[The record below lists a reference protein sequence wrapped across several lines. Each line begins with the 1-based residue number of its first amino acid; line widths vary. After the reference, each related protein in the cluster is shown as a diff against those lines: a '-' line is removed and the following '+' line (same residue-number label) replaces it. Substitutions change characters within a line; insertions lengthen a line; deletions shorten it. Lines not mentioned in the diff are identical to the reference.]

1 MIKQLVLQ
9 NFQSH
14 KDTELNFSDGVNIIV
29 GPSDSGKSAILRAIK
44 LLVWNRPSGNEM
56 RSTWGG
62 KTSVEIFTDDV
73 HIVRVKDKEEIYIL
87 GDQHFKA
94 FRTDV
99 PKEIQDALNLSEIN
113 LQQQL
118 DSPFLLSLSP
128 GQVAQHFNSIAKL
141 DQIDTGLFNINK
153 AIRELEG
160 QNKYKQ
166 IDLDN
171 KKEELV
177 KYEHIEKLEAEI
189 EVLEQMQN
197 QLRSLQNSKQVI
209 DSKIYDY
216 KQADSFIRQHKVLLA
231 DEDKVNDL
239 LALIEKKNKL
249 IESQRNLKRNIKELS
264 SIAQK
269 IKQEQ
274 EYIQDEP
281 LVTAL
286 LTQYKTLKP
295 LNEAFFSL
303 SKLIKRINYIKG
315 LIQQEQQNLTTL
327 ESKFHKLMPDICPLC
342 GQSIK
347 Q

>member
-1 MIKQLVLQ
+1 MIKQLNIE

-14 KDTELNFSDGVNIIV
+14 KDTSLDFVEGVNVII
-29 GPSDSGKSAILRAIK
+29 GASDCGKSAIIRALK
-44 LLVWNRPSGNEM
+44 LLAWNRPSGNEI

-62 KTSVEIFTDDV
+62 KTSVEVFTDNAHV
-73 HIVRVKDKEEIYIL
+73 ARIKDKEELYIL

-99 PKEIQDALNLSEIN
+99 PKEIQDTLNLTEIN

-118 DSPFLLSLSP
+118 DAPFLLSTSS

-197 QLRSLQNSKQVI
+197 QLRSLQNSKQII
-209 DSKIYDY
+209 DLKIYDY
-216 KQADSFIRQHKVLLA
+216 KQASSFIRQHQVLLA
-231 DEDKVNDL
+231 DEDKVNAL

-249 IESQRNLKRNIKELS
+249 IESHKNLKRSIKELS
-264 SIAQK
+264 SIK
-269 IKQEQ
+269 ENIKQDQ
-274 EYIQDEP
+274 EYIQDEL
-281 LVTAL
+281 LVNNL
-286 LTQYKTLKP
+286 LTLYKDIKP
-295 LNEAFFSL
+295 LNEAFSSL

-327 ESKFHKLMPDICPLC
+327 ESKFHKLMPNICPLC

>member
-1 MIKQLVLQ
+1 MIKQLILQ

-62 KTSVEIFTDDV
+62 KTNIEIFTDDAHV
-73 HIVRVKDKEEIYIL
+73 VRIKDKEEIYIL

-153 AIRELEG
+153 AIREIES
-160 QNKYKQ
+160 QSKYKQ
-166 IDLDN
+166 TDLKN
-171 KKEELV
+171 HEIELD
-177 KYEHIEKLEAEI
+177 KYKHLEKFEAEI
-189 EVLEQMQN
+189 EILEQMQN
-197 QLRSLQNSKQVI
+197 QLHSLQSSRQTL
-209 DSKIYDY
+209 DSIIYDH
-216 KQADSFIRQHKVLLA
+216 KQADSFIAQHKVLLS
-231 DEDKVNDL
+231 DETKVNDI
-239 LALIEKKNKL
+239 LALIEEKNKL
-249 IESQRNLKRNIKELS
+249 IEEQRKLIRSTKELS

-295 LNEAFFSL
+295 LNEAFSSL
-303 SKLIKRINYIKG
+303 SKLIKRISYISN
-315 LIQQEQQNLTTL
+315 LLEEQHANLALL
-327 ESKFHKLMPDICPLC
+327 ETKFHKLMPDICPLC
-342 GQSIK
+342 GQSTK